1 MKRLT
6 FTFDNGPAV
15 GETGRILDFLAARS
29 IKTTFFVTGQCLRN
43 PDARRLAERAH
54 AEGHWLGNHTL
65 THGEPLGIDG
75 TRARVEREIGE
86 TERLLGAL
94 AHPRK
99 FFRPNG
105 RGHLG
110 PHLLSQDAIA
120 YLVEDN
126 YTLVTWNNVPR
137 DWVEPHA
144 AWVERAIAT
153 LAGTDWSL
161 LVLHD
166 EYIGRMMETLTEFHD
181 RITRMGVE
189 ITQEMPPSC
198 TPLIKGKVTGDL
210 QGLVTFEQHAVATPS
225 EAAHV

>member
-15 GETGRILDFLAARS
+15 GQTAKILDFLAARS
-29 IKTTFFVTGQCLRN
+29 IKATFFVTGQSLSN

-86 TERLLGAL
+86 TERLLGTL
-94 AHPRK
+94 AHPQK

-105 RGHLG
+105 KGHLG
-110 PHLLSQDAIA
+110 PHLLSQDALA
-120 YLVEDN
+120 YLVENN
-126 YTLVTWNNVPR
+126 YTVVTWNNVPR
-137 DWVEPHA
+137 DWIEPHT
-144 AWVERAIAT
+144 AWVERAIAA
-153 LAGTDWSL
+153 LAETDWSL

-166 EYIGRMMETLTEFHD
+166 EHIGRMMETLVDFHD
-181 RITRMGVE
+181 RIVQMGIE
-189 ITQEMPPSC
+189 ITQEFPRSC
-198 TPLIKGKVTGDL
+198 TPLVCGKATGDL
-210 QGLVTFEQHAVATPS
+210 QGLVTPGQPTTAATS
-225 EAAHV
+225 ETTHV